1 VILQASLVR
10 ESRPLADRTIY
21 HRKRAPSLPGAKN
34 VFSNDASPCF
44 SFHLITPNTK
54 METGPAKL
62 EKLMASCEHGIW
74 GFVIYRS
81 AYGPDSDTDFSAFI
95 QHLKEL
101 VAEYDEIYGK
111 HPILRETDVG
121 DIRGSQSIRKC

>member
-1 VILQASLVR
+1 
-10 ESRPLADRTIY
+10 
-21 HRKRAPSLPGAKN
+21 
-34 VFSNDASPCF
+34 
-44 SFHLITPNTK
+44 

-111 HPILRETDVG
+111 HPILRETDSLREFSPQTVVPR
-121 DIRGSQSIRKC
+121 IRCDEE

>member
-1 VILQASLVR
+1 M
-10 ESRPLADRTIY
+10 
-21 HRKRAPSLPGAKN
+21 
-34 VFSNDASPCF
+34 
-44 SFHLITPNTK
+44 TPNTK

-111 HPILRETDVG
+111 HPILPETDVG